1 MGMGMGLQ
9 AGAWGCRLGA
19 WGCRLGAWGCRLG
32 GADRDGTSLGES
44 FSGGVGRASR
54 PISPVRADGG
64 EQQRLDAVGGG
75 VARHLRAVSSQQS
88 EVGGQQSEVGSAQK
102 VASGER

>member
-9 AGAWGCRLGA
+9 AGARGCRLGA

-32 GADRDGTSLGES
+32 GADRDGAHLGES

-64 EQQRLDAVGGG
+64 EQ
-75 VARHLRAVSSQQS
+75 
-88 EVGGQQSEVGSAQK
+88 
-102 VASGER
+102 